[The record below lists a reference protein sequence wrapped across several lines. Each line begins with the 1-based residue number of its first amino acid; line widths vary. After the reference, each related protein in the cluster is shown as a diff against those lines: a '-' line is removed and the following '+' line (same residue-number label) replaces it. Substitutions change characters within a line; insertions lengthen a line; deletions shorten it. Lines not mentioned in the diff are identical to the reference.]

1 MACILE
7 ELEKTLTKQLGNT
20 KNSKEFK
27 DGAAKAKERVEILS
41 TLLNNVID
49 MKKAAKN
56 NAQNKVESIEEPELN
71 KSEIVKEVLA
81 KKHKNLAYGKEI
93 ERLSNAKPSTVQDII
108 QAELD
113 KVREKMLAEHRN
125 GLTYKYPEIELEE
138 NYKVEADIIV
148 PTETFEQNVNRKIEC
163 KE

>member
-7 ELEKTLTKQLGNT
+7 ELEKTLTKRLGNT

-27 DGAAKAKERVEILS
+27 EGSTIANERVEILS

-71 KSEIVKEVLA
+71 KSEIVKELYA
-81 KKHKNLAYGKEI
+81 KKHKNFAYGKEV
-93 ERLSNAKPSTVQDII
+93 EKLSNVELQDLAKDVKDV
-108 QAELD
+108 A
-113 KVREKMLAEHRN
+113 
-125 GLTYKYPEIELEE
+125 YPISQPF
-138 NYKVEADIIV
+138 I
-148 PTETFEQNVNRKIEC
+148 
-163 KE
+163 